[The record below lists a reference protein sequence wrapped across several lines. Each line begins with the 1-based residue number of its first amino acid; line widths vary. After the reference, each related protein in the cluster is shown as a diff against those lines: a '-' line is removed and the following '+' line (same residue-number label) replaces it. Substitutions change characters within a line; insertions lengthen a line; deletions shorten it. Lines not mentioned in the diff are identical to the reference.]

1 MNIILSGYGKMGKE
15 IEKILSERGHS
26 VIAKVRNSGELLSAS
41 SPDSLC
47 IDFSTPDA
55 FKSNYKIIADN
66 FSAAVIG
73 TTGWNEIEDEVKAY
87 FKSKNKG
94 LVFGS
99 NFSIGVNICFETAEL
114 ISKLTSTDGNYDPY
128 IIELHHTKKK
138 DAPSGT
144 AKTFASILEKNFN
157 RKVDAASVRAGN
169 IKGIHTIG
177 FESDYD
183 KIVLHHEAYSRQ
195 GFALGSV
202 IAAEWLNEKPCIM
215 NFRELLKLKLKGE

>member
-1 MNIILSGYGKMGKE
+1 MKIILSGYGKMGKE
-15 IEKILSERGHS
+15 IEKILSERGHT
-26 VIAKVRNSGELLSAS
+26 VIAKVRNSAELISAS
-41 SPDSLC
+41 SPELLC

-55 FKSNYKIIADN
+55 FKTNYKIIADN
-66 FSAAVIG
+66 FFAAVVG
-73 TTGWNEIEDEVKAY
+73 TTGWNEIEDEVIAY

-144 AKTFASILEKNFN
+144 AKTFAEILEKNFN
-157 RKVDAASVRAGN
+157 RKVDVSSVRAGN

-202 IAAEWLNEKPCIM
+202 IAAEWLNEKPCVM
-215 NFRELLKLKLKGE
+215 NFRELLKLKLKGD